1 MADKK
6 KPVMSFGPYPTDR
19 NTSIEVAIW
28 ANQIEVNSQ
37 PVTTHNVTVKRSYR
51 DAQGTWQANQNFR
64 PHDIPVLLHALGK
77 AYDYC
82 LEVKNA
88 SAE

>member
-1 MADKK
+1 MPEKK

-19 NTSIEVAIW
+19 STSIESSVW
-28 ANQIEVNSQ
+28 ANQIEVSGQ
-37 PVTTHNVTVKRSYR
+37 PVTTYNVSVKRSYR
-51 DAQGTWQANQNFR
+51 DAQGNWAANQNFR
-64 PHDIPVLLHALGK
+64 PHDIPVLIHALGK